1 MLGSYRSMTRA
12 AQRIVDTFID
22 HLNGLVDEN
31 PEAANELLA
40 GSSGEFT
47 VLKLV
52 NDLLAKTAEGA
63 TLLVARDTD
72 GTLAGFVV
80 KRVRAAQPVA

>member
-1 MLGSYRSMTRA
+1 MGSDSPVTRA
-12 AQRIVDTFID
+12 SQKIVDTFID
-22 HLNGLVDEN
+22 HLNSLVDED

-47 VLKLV
+47 VLRLV

-80 KRVRAAQPVA
+80 KRVRVAQPDA